1 MTNGAPKM
9 FLSYRR
15 EETAA
20 YAGRLYDALAE
31 RFGDANVFMDIELEP
46 GIDFVE
52 RITQVIGACHVLLV
66 IVGPQWATLASGE
79 EHARIAQEDDFVRL
93 EVEAALR
100 RPNVRVIPL
109 LVAGARMPDAR
120 DLPEQVRGI
129 TRRNALELSDLRWR
143 YDVGRLT
150 SALEEVLAAATST
163 MPAATPPLEESR
175 ERAAPGPR
183 AGYETATHPR
193 NRAIGQRRGEAAA
206 RPARTRPATGPR
218 RTARGRCGGGARGG
232 RARGRGRVGRRRRG

>member
-31 RFGDANVFMDIELEP
+31 RIGDANVFMDIEHEP

-100 RPNVRVIPL
+100 RPSVRVIRCWSR
-109 LVAGARMPDAR
+109 ARACP
-120 DLPEQVRGI
+120 
-129 TRRNALELSDLRWR
+129 T
-143 YDVGRLT
+143 
-150 SALEEVLAAATST
+150 
-163 MPAATPPLEESR
+163 
-175 ERAAPGPR
+175 
-183 AGYETATHPR
+183 
-193 NRAIGQRRGEAAA
+193 RAICPNRCVESLAE
-206 RPARTRPATGPR
+206 TRSS
-218 RTARGRCGGGARGG
+218 
-232 RARGRGRVGRRRRG
+232 